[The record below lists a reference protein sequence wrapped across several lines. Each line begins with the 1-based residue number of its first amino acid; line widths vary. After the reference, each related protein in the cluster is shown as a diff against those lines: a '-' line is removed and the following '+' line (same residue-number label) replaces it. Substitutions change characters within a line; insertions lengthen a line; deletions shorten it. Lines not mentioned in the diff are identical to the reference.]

1 MINSRTNTTKNLWT
15 SREMF
20 VLKSYFK
27 QWKCTIL
34 KARSWRV
41 VKAKVHKLII
51 WFSEI
56 CLTSLIALF
65 WNFPLMICKFLVL
78 FPHSKNIRMST
89 LISTSNRMF
98 KREILDKFTEFTF
111 LKFWNFPSER
121 REISKFQEMNEV
133 NFPHVSRMWF
143 LFNHMLQA
151 LKEDTRV
158 RITQTTINQYQQ
170 I

>member
-1 MINSRTNTTKNLWT
+1 
-15 SREMF
+15 MF
-20 VLKSYFK
+20 ALKSYFK
-27 QWKCTIL
+27 QRKFTVL

-56 CLTSLIALF
+56 CLMSLTALF
-65 WNFPLMICKFLVL
+65 WNFPQMICKFLLL

-98 KREILDKFTEFTF
+98 QREIWDKFAEFTF
-111 LKFWNFPSER
+111 LKFSNFPSER
-121 REISKFQEMNEV
+121 RDISKFQEMNEV
-133 NFPHVSRMWF
+133 NFPQISRINMWF
-143 LFNHMLQA
+143 LVNHMLQA
-151 LKEDTRV
+151 LKEHTRV

>member
-1 MINSRTNTTKNLWT
+1 
-15 SREMF
+15 MF
-20 VLKSYFK
+20 ALKSYFK
-27 QWKCTIL
+27 QRKFTVL

-56 CLTSLIALF
+56 CLMLLTALF
-65 WNFPLMICKFLVL
+65 WNFPQMICKFLLL

-98 KREILDKFTEFTF
+98 QREIWDKFAEFTF
-111 LKFWNFPSER
+111 LKFSNFPGER
-121 REISKFQEMNEV
+121 RDISKFQEMNEV
-133 NFPHVSRMWF
+133 NFPQISRINMWF
-143 LFNHMLQA
+143 MVNHMLQA
-151 LKEDTRV
+151 LKEHARV

>member
-1 MINSRTNTTKNLWT
+1 
-15 SREMF
+15 MF

-27 QWKCTIL
+27 QRKFTVL
-34 KARSWRV
+34 KARSWWV

-65 WNFPLMICKFLVL
+65 WNSPLMICKFLLL

-89 LISTSNRMF
+89 LISTSNHVF
-98 KREILDKFTEFTF
+98 KREIWDKFTEFTS

-121 REISKFQEMNEV
+121 RGISKFQEMNEV
-133 NFPHVSRMWF
+133 NFPQISRINVWF
-143 LFNHMLQA
+143 LVNHMLQA
-151 LKEDTRV
+151 LKEHTRV